1 MLLQLDVAKE
11 PFNEEQKVFN
21 SSTLAGQKLVDTKT
35 DRLVPKKRIE
45 FELIVRIEKKFFKV
59 KLRQTN

>member
-11 PFNEEQKVFN
+11 PFNEEPKVFN

-35 DRLVPKKRIE
+35 DRLVPKKHIE